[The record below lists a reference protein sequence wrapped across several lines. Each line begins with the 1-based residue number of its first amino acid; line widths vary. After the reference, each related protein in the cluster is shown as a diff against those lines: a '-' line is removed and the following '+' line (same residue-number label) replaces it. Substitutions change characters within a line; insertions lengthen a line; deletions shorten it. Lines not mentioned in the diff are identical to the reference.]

1 VAGRIADIDQA
12 RTAVERKAWSDAYE
26 AFRALDPSDLTPEDW
41 ERLSDSAWWTGRVE
55 ESIAARQKAYTG
67 YVEAGDETR

>member
-12 RTAVERKAWSDAYE
+12 RTAVERRAWSDAYE

-41 ERLSDSAWWTGRVE
+41 ERLSDSAWWTGGRGIDRGSAEGVH
-55 ESIAARQKAYTG
+55 RLRG
-67 YVEAGDETR
+67 GG